1 VSARRFVTLAILAGT
16 SIGAASLGGVD
27 AAGVRARETAAASS
41 ASPVEQ
47 QALLSRY
54 CITCHNERL
63 KTGGLALDRMDVSN
77 VAPHAEA
84 WEKVVRKLRA
94 GVMPP
99 AGRPRPDK
107 AAYDALTAGIEAAL
121 DRSAVRNPNP
131 GRTPAF
137 HRLNRTEYRNAIRDL
152 LALDLDVAAVLPA
165 DDASYGFDNIGDI
178 LGVTPALIEGY
189 LEAARRVSQEAI
201 GDPLIAQETYTYSV
215 AADLTQ
221 DYRLE
226 GLPFGTRGGTVIHHH
241 FPVDGEYTIAVR
253 LLRNFIGGIMGLAEP
268 HQLEVSVDGERVQVF
283 PIGGRRPRA
292 ADGDAEA
299 QESGN
304 RALAA
309 DAGLN
314 VRVTV
319 KAGPRAVAA
328 TFIERSSVEN
338 EDLRPPYLRSFAVL
352 SDFANGQPHIASVA
366 ITGPYSADVG
376 TTPSRQRIFVCRPL
390 HEADEAPCARRIL
403 SELARRA
410 YRRPVTD
417 EDLKPLL
424 AFYESGRKASDA
436 PGGSRPV
443 SGEQGPPRVESEQS
457 GAGPAGPR
465 KRSEPSGVEGPPRVN
480 FDAGIQRGLQRL
492 LVSPEFLVRIERD
505 RPSSSG
511 NGSYPISDLE
521 LASRLSFFLWSSLPD
536 DELLKQAEAN
546 RLRKPAVLTAQ
557 VRRMLA
563 DERSRALV
571 NNFAAQWLYLRN
583 VPAARPDTQIFPDF
597 DENLRQ
603 AFRRE
608 TELLFETIMRED
620 RSVLDLIGARYTFL
634 NERLARHYGIGGVY
648 GSQFRRV
655 TLPAD
660 SVRGGLLGQG
670 SILTV
675 TSYPNRTSPVLRG
688 KWILENV
695 FGSGP
700 PPPPP
705 DVPEL
710 GERSEDGRL
719 LSMRQRMAQHRSNA
733 VCASCHTTMDSLGLP
748 LENFDA
754 VGAWRDRGE
763 SNDAIDASGTMP
775 DGTPFTGA
783 RELREALLRH
793 PGPFLTALTEK
804 LLTYAVG
811 RGLAYYDAPAV
822 RAITRE
828 AARRDYAFSAIV
840 LGIVNSV
847 PFQMRRSP
855 IDGELKIAD

>member
-1 VSARRFVTLAILAGT
+1 
-16 SIGAASLGGVD
+16 
-27 AAGVRARETAAASS
+27 
-41 ASPVEQ
+41 
-47 QALLSRY
+47 
-54 CITCHNERL
+54 
-63 KTGGLALDRMDVSN
+63 
-77 VAPHAEA
+77 
-84 WEKVVRKLRA
+84 
-94 GVMPP
+94 
-99 AGRPRPDK
+99 
-107 AAYDALTAGIEAAL
+107 
-121 DRSAVRNPNP
+121 
-131 GRTPAF
+131 
-137 HRLNRTEYRNAIRDL
+137 
-152 LALDLDVAAVLPA
+152 
-165 DDASYGFDNIGDI
+165 
-178 LGVTPALIEGY
+178 
-189 LEAARRVSQEAI
+189 
-201 GDPLIAQETYTYSV
+201 
-215 AADLTQ
+215 
-221 DYRLE
+221 
-226 GLPFGTRGGTVIHHH
+226 
-241 FPVDGEYTIAVR
+241 VDGEYVIAIR

-268 HQLEVSVDGERVQVF
+268 HQLEVAVDGERVQTFSV
-283 PIGGRRPRA
+283 GGRRPRA
-292 ADGDAEA
+292 ADGDGAA
-299 QESGN
+299 QESRN
-304 RALAA
+304 SERPA

-328 TFIERSSVEN
+328 TFIERSSAEN

-352 SDFANGQPHIASVA
+352 SDFANGQPHIANVA
-366 ITGPYSADVG
+366 ITGPYAADVG
-376 TTPSRQRIFVCRPL
+376 PTPSRQRIFACRPTRDV
-390 HEADEAPCARRIL
+390 EEAPCARRIL

-424 AFYESGRKASDA
+424 AFYESGRN
-436 PGGSRPV
+436 
-443 SGEQGPPRVESEQS
+443 
-457 GAGPAGPR
+457 AG
-465 KRSEPSGVEGPPRVN
+465 
-480 FDAGIQRGLQRL
+480 FDRGIQRGLQRL

-505 RPSSSG
+505 RPAAAA
-511 NGSYPISDLE
+511 NASYPIHDLE

-536 DELLKQAEAN
+536 DELLKHAEAN
-546 RLRKPAVLTAQ
+546 RLRKPDVLAAE

-563 DERSRALV
+563 DDRSRALV

-583 VPAARPDTQIFPDF
+583 VPAARPDTQNFPDF

-620 RSVLDLIGARYTFL
+620 RSVLDLIGAPYTFL

-648 GSQFRRV
+648 GSHFRRV
-655 TLPAD
+655 ALPAD

-675 TSYPNRTSPVLRG
+675 TSYPNRTSPVQRG
-688 KWILENV
+688 KWILENI

-710 GERSEDGRL
+710 GERSEDGKL

-733 VCASCHTTMDSLGLP
+733 VCASCHTTMDALGLP

-754 VGAWRDRGE
+754 VGAWRDRSE
-763 SNDAIDASGTMP
+763 SNEAIDVSGALP

-783 RELREALLRH
+783 RELREALLRR
-793 PGPFLTALTEK
+793 PDPFLTALTEK

-811 RGLAYYDAPAV
+811 RGLASYDAPAV

-828 AARRDYAFSAIV
+828 AARRDYAFSSIV

-847 PFQMRRSP
+847 PFQMRRSA
-855 IDGELKIAD
+855 GASH